1 MGKRRS
7 IEEDVTTLQTK
18 VKEAR
23 ATTGD
28 PEHAKRTRALHK
40 RLKRAQRRILLAKKQ
55 EARRKPK
62 ETPAEG

>member
-7 IEEDVTTLQTK
+7 IEEDVATLKTK

-23 ATTGD
+23 ATTED
-28 PEHAKRTRALHK
+28 PEQKRRTRALHK
-40 RLKRAQRRILLAKKQ
+40 RLKRTQRRILLAKKK
-55 EARRKPK
+55 EARRQSK